1 MLDEARA
8 PYSWPPP
15 QRLVVLEAL
24 QTLLAVLNAKIL
36 AIQEKQRY
44 LEELKVKRRQRH
56 DEIASSIIQV
66 NMRGTIFE
74 IEKDIFTRVDGSYF
88 DVMLSMDETMI
99 VDESEASVPVYFVD
113 RCYEGFER
121 IISNGITLV
130 GLNQYEMVIV
140 HNNLAYFRIYE
151 FHQVRLLESGV
162 NMPIR
167 GGDLLSVILLRDGRI
182 CTGFSDEN
190 ISLFYVGCPLDY
202 QLRLPDHGGRVR
214 LVQMP
219 DGRLCSTSK
228 PANIKIWNSSTG
240 Q

>member
-1 MLDEARA
+1 MAVEEARDQVHA
-8 PYSWPPP
+8 AM
-15 QRLVVLEAL
+15 EAL
-24 QTLLAVLNAKIL
+24 QTLLNVLNAKIL

-44 LEELKVKRRQRH
+44 FEELKVKRRQRH

-130 GLNQYEMVIV
+130 GLNQYEMCIV
-140 HNNLAYFRIYE
+140 RNNIA
-151 FHQVRLLESGV
+151 
-162 NMPIR
+162 
-167 GGDLLSVILLRDGRI
+167 
-182 CTGFSDEN
+182 
-190 ISLFYVGCPLDY
+190 
-202 QLRLPDHGGRVR
+202 
-214 LVQMP
+214 
-219 DGRLCSTSK
+219 
-228 PANIKIWNSSTG
+228 
-240 Q
+240 